1 MKQNR
6 EVYKEKMLVALE
18 NNLGLVCYACKE
30 VGISRNTFYNYLKT
44 DPEFKEKV
52 DDIYEMQGDF
62 VEKKLFKKIDEGDTS
77 AILFYMKYKG
87 RKRGYT
93 DTIDVNIKDFK
104 TKFPGINDD
113 DTLA

>member
-1 MKQNR
+1 MKHDR
-6 EVYKEKMLVALE
+6 ENYKKELLIALEKHMGLVA
-18 NNLGLVCYACKE
+18 YACKE
-30 VGISRNTFYNYLKT
+30 VGISRNTFYTYLKV
-44 DPEFKEKV
+44 DPEFKELV
-52 DDIYEMQGDF
+52 EDIYENQGDF
-62 VEKKLFKKIDEGDTS
+62 VENSLFKKIKDGDTS

-113 DTLA
+113 DTSA